1 MNIYEI
7 IHLINIPFWAYLEYS
22 QAFSATIIFNN
33 NTNNNSN
40 NIHIPFTYAHVQ
52 KKDKKQK
59 YVDKNTQKKT
69 TVTLKACT
77 KCMYKIYRFKIVT

>member
-33 NTNNNSN
+33 NTNNNNN

-59 YVDKNTQKKT
+59 YVDKNTQKNPNCHAKST
-69 TVTLKACT
+69 HKMQSKMHVQN
-77 KCMYKIYRFKIVT
+77 I